1 MVLTPRVARRIALT
15 LIAAAVTTLPALAQT
30 KEEKKAQ
37 EAQQQALRTLIR
49 AGDALHS
56 GKLAGGGYTIK
67 ANAKDDPAP
76 AAGESVD
83 LAWRHNAFKA
93 VQGKVYMPFTVSYPS
108 GKNLPASIVLYV
120 RVVPKGTPLPT
131 KDRDKAQ
138 FEFEQLFT
146 GDAVAPAAGKP
157 LELTRRIVVSP
168 GDHDVYVLAQAAPGP
183 EPAKNNV
190 MLPGVAKKFEISVPD
205 LWNGGLT
212 TSNILLID
220 KIEALKEPPT
230 QETIVFKPYTFTG
243 ADMQL
248 AADDEFKKTEELTVY
263 FHVYNPVIEE
273 KRPDITIEYEFLKKK
288 GDAEF
293 EPALTEDGKKLVYN
307 PQKYNA
313 QTLPPQW
320 DAEAGFQIAPGFAI
334 PLNLFPV
341 GEYKI
346 NIKITDNKAQ
356 KTITRELEFK
366 VAA

>member
-1 MVLTPRVARRIALT
+1 MFLTPRVARRIALT
-15 LIAAAVTTLPALAQT
+15 VLAASVTTLPALAQT

-37 EAQQQALRTLIR
+37 EAQQQSLRMLIR
-49 AGDALHS
+49 AGDALHA
-56 GKLAGGGYTIK
+56 GKLASGGYSIK
-67 ANAKDDPAP
+67 ANGKDDPTPAAAP
-76 AAGESVD
+76 AAD
-83 LAWRHNAFKA
+83 LAWRHHAFKA
-93 VQGKVYMPFTVSYPS
+93 VQGKVYMPFTVSYES
-108 GKNLPASIVLYV
+108 GKNLPAGVVLYV
-120 RVVPKGTPLPT
+120 RVVPKGTALPT

-138 FEFEQLFT
+138 FEFEQMFT
-146 GDAVAPAAGKP
+146 GDAAAPAAGKP

-168 GDHDVYVLAQAAPGP
+168 GPHDVYLVAQAAPGP

-190 MLPGVAKKFEISVPD
+190 MVNGVAKKVEIDVPD
-205 LWNGGLT
+205 LWNAGLT
-212 TSNILLID
+212 TSDMLLID
-220 KIEALKEPPT
+220 KIEALKEAPT

-248 AADDEFKKTEELTVY
+248 AADTEFKKTEELTVY
-263 FHVYNPVIEE
+263 FHVYNPVIVE
-273 KRPDITIEYEFLKKK
+273 KRPDLTIEYEFMRKT
-288 GDAEF
+288 GENF

-320 DAEAGFQIAPGFAI
+320 DPDAGFQIAPGFAI

>member
-1 MVLTPRVARRIALT
+1 MFLTPRVARRIAFT
-15 LIAAAVTTLPALAQT
+15 LLAAAVTTLPALAQT

-37 EAQQQALRTLIR
+37 EAQQQALRALIK
-49 AGDALHS
+49 AGDALHA
-56 GKLAGGGYTIK
+56 GKIAPGGYSIK
-67 ANAKDDPAP
+67 ANGKDDPTPSTAP
-76 AAGESVD
+76 AVD
-83 LAWRHNAFKA
+83 MAWRHHAFKA
-93 VQGKVYMPFTVSYPS
+93 VQGKVYMPFTVSFEA
-108 GKNLPASIVLYV
+108 GKGLPANVMLYV
-120 RVVPKGTPLPT
+120 RVVPKGTALPT

-157 LELTRRIVVSP
+157 LELTRRIVVSS
-168 GDHDVYVLAQAAPGP
+168 GDHDVYLLAQPAPGP
-183 EPAKNNV
+183 EPVKNNV
-190 MLPGVAKKFEISVPD
+190 MFTGVAKKMELSVPD
-205 LWNGGLT
+205 LWNVGLT

-220 KIEALKEPPT
+220 KIEPLKEPPT

-248 AADDEFKKTEELTVY
+248 AADNEFKKTEELTVY

-273 KRPDITIEYEFLKKK
+273 KRPDVTIEYEFMRKN
-288 GDAEF
+288 GEAYEV
-293 EPALTEDGKKLVYN
+293 ALTEDGKKLVYN

-320 DAEAGFQIAPGFAI
+320 DADAGFQVAPGFAI

-341 GEYKI
+341 GEYKV